1 MADFTGKKIKD
12 TYHRVVQ
19 YHNGTL
25 KDGLGFAI
33 SASVGSLSGSLS
45 GSFEGHFSGSLTG
58 SFSGTFDGATSSSF
72 ADRIAAQEAFS
83 SSLDA
88 TYATDADLNL
98 VSSSV
103 DSINAA
109 TSSYALSANIS
120 GSFSNLS
127 SSLASRIS
135 GNDTDISNLQS
146 FSSSLDATYATDAD
160 LNLVS
165 SSVDSLNA
173 ATSSYALAA
182 SISGS
187 NTELSSSLSSR
198 IASQESF
205 SSSLD
210 ATYATDAEVSTAVL
224 ALNRDSSSYATTGSN
239 TFANNQII
247 SGTLDVTNT
256 IYSKAR
262 VQVGTAHWT
271 SLPLLYMK
279 SNSTEMWIESD
290 SDNSDGGDIVFHK
303 SRGGSGAETAALDD
317 DNLFRFTARAYLS
330 GSTNQGS
337 AIQFGDWGEPVGIV
351 GTVVN
356 PTSQSVG
363 GKLDFRTQASGKYSA
378 VPRLTIQA
386 DGHISA
392 SKAVSASAFYGDGS
406 ALTGIILPSDTGS
419 FLTGADTGS
428 FVVNSQTG
436 SFLTG
441 ADTGSFVTNSQT
453 GSFVVN
459 SQTGSFLTGADTGS
473 FVTNSQTG
481 SFLTGADTGSFV
493 TNSQTS
499 SFAST
504 GSNTFTGNQI
514 VSASVLLT
522 LQPSA
527 TSPSGVAT
535 GSLIVSGSP
544 VQLYIFN
551 GSGSTGWN
559 RV

>member
-1 MADFTGKKIKD
+1 
-12 TYHRVVQ
+12 
-19 YHNGTL
+19 
-25 KDGLGFAI
+25 
-33 SASVGSLSGSLS
+33 
-45 GSFEGHFSGSLTG
+45 
-58 SFSGTFDGATSSSF
+58 
-72 ADRIAAQEAFS
+72 
-83 SSLDA
+83 
-88 TYATDADLNL
+88 
-98 VSSSV
+98 
-103 DSINAA
+103 
-109 TSSYALSANIS
+109 
-120 GSFSNLS
+120 
-127 SSLASRIS
+127 
-135 GNDTDISNLQS
+135 
-146 FSSSLDATYATDAD
+146 
-160 LNLVS
+160 
-165 SSVDSLNA
+165 
-173 ATSSYALAA
+173 
-182 SISGS
+182 
-187 NTELSSSLSSR
+187 
-198 IASQESF
+198 
-205 SSSLD
+205 
-210 ATYATDAEVSTAVL
+210 
-224 ALNRDSSSYATTGSN
+224 
-239 TFANNQII
+239 
-247 SGTLDVTNT
+247 
-256 IYSKAR
+256 
-262 VQVGTAHWT
+262 
-271 SLPLLYMK
+271 MK

-473 FVTNSQTG
+473 FVTNSQT
-481 SFLTGADTGSFV
+481 
-493 TNSQTS
+493 S